1 MIDAKFI
8 TGVCVVDEGLPS
20 ENRIIKCLAE
30 ADINQSGHGVTPE
43 SPDPNPV
50 CGDITI
56 GDISILIDYLF
67 IRGPSVMVLPNCL

>member
-8 TGVCVVDEGLPS
+8 TGSCSVGDVD
-20 ENRIIKCLAE
+20 IIACLDE
-30 ADINQSGHGVTPE
+30 ADINLSATGPAVL
-43 SPDPNPV
+43 

-67 IRGPSVMVLPNCL
+67 ITGPDLGLANCL